1 MQLFNR
7 FYEKTDGDHTGF
19 ISNEQEKRQQFITAF
34 KTIFQSLPEGW
45 TYPRRYVTLIHNY
58 AMLYNQK
65 RVKIV
70 TQVEKLKA
78 GVSKLNEAKAIVEK
92 LKGDAAVQEVTL
104 AEKQSE
110 ANKALE
116 MITITMKSAN
126 MQRGE
131 MEVLKEKTLQEN
143 EVLLE
148 Q

>member
-1 MQLFNR
+1 M
-7 FYEKTDGDHTGF
+7 DGDHTGF
-19 ISNEQEKRQQFITAF
+19 TNNEAEKRNQFIGAF
-34 KTIFQSLPEGW
+34 KAIFQSLPKEW
-45 TYPRRYVTLIHNY
+45 TYPRRYVSLIHNY

-70 TQVEKLKA
+70 TQVEKLTA
-78 GVSKLNEAKAIVEK
+78 GVSKLNEAKEIVEK
-92 LKGDAAVQEVTL
+92 LKTDAAVQEETL

-131 MEVLKEKTLQEN
+131 MEELKKKTLQEN